1 MSVEVGEFHQNY
13 RKNIKYGRTTT
24 EYVGRSSHTNTGE
37 SGNLEILVQVIV
49 KVDEPKVSNKKEG
62 REPLL
67 TK

>member
-49 KVDEPKVSNKKEG
+49 KVDEP
-62 REPLL
+62 
-67 TK
+67 